1 MRLFTIA
8 DPANCFGSFM
18 SIFKRLYL
26 DLNLVFFMSLSKRL
40 FLDLQLIVH
49 LGIKHVL
56 IFFETVITGQVRLE
70 VLK

>member
-18 SIFKRLYL
+18 SIFKRL
-26 DLNLVFFMSLSKRL
+26 NLKLGFFMSLTKRL

-56 IFFETVITGQVRLE
+56 IFFETVITGQGRLE